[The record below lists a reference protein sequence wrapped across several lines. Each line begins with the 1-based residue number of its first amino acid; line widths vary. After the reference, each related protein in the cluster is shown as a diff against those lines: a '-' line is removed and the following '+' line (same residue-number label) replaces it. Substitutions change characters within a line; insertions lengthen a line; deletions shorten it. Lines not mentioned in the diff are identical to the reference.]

1 MNWNRLFKT
10 HHRAMQQM
18 RAESLPLHHA
28 IEDALRDARCS
39 MVSPLVAQQR
49 VWGMCEDG
57 LAGVVGWL
65 PLPMLASCS
74 LRVLQRRCNQLQFK
88 FSRFQSGFNLDS
100 IWIQSGFKASHFSTV
115 FPLPAL
121 QIGYLRYVQPP
132 KRHTFP
138 LSFPSQLFK

>member
-1 MNWNRLFKT
+1 
-10 HHRAMQQM
+10 MQQM

-49 VWGMCEDG
+49 VWGMCEDE
-57 LAGVVGWL
+57 LAGVVGCL

-74 LRVLQRRCNQLQFK
+74 LRVLQRQLQ
-88 FSRFQSGFNLDS
+88 SIAIQILEISIWIQSGFNLDS
-100 IWIQSGFKASHFSTV
+100 IWIQSGFNLDS
-115 FPLPAL
+115 
-121 QIGYLRYVQPP
+121 